1 MRRLVMCLAI
11 LGLAGQAP
19 AQPAAGVVTKE
30 RPNILLI
37 VADDLGFS
45 DLGCYGAEVI
55 MTPNLNRLATEG
67 LRFTQFYS
75 AGRGCPTR
83 ASLLTGLYAHQAGV
97 GHTTIDF
104 GLPGYRGNL
113 NTQCATIAQLL
124 GAAGYQTAMVG
135 KWHLTR
141 HVGRQGPEHTWPRQR
156 GFDHFYGTLVG
167 AGSYFDPVTLMR
179 ENEFI
184 GQIENADFYYT
195 EAIGEQAAA
204 MLDRAKEIAAPLF
217 LYVAFTAPHWPL
229 HARKNILDSYAGR
242 FYMGWD
248 ELREKR
254 YQRMIDMGIVHR
266 YWKLAER
273 DPRVLPWT
281 EAPLRAWHQR
291 RMEAYA
297 AQVDSMDR
305 AVGAILEKVKQIGRE
320 RNTLV
325 MFLSD
330 NGAGAEEILSDW
342 QGIHIPKKTTK
353 GLAVSVGNDPQTMP
367 GGEATYQSYGVPW
380 ANVSNT
386 PFRLYKSYCHEGDIA
401 VPLIVRWPEVIQPS
415 LATGDLTREI
425 GHAIDIMATCC
436 DVAGVAYPS
445 IHAGYR
451 IKPLEG
457 VSLLPAL
464 LGKEMPMRPVFF
476 EHEGNRAVR
485 YGRWKLVA
493 VAGGRW
499 ELYDMN
505 ADRTENFNLAEK
517 EPDVV
522 GKMASLYD
530 QWAARVGVEP
540 WQ

>member
-1 MRRLVMCLAI
+1 MPIRVLIVDDSAFMRNALGKMLASDPDIEVAGIARDGVEALEKIVLLKPDLVTMDIEMPRMDGIEALRRIMATSPLPVIMVSSLTTEGARATLEALEIGAVDFLSKNLAD
-11 LGLAGQAP
+11 LSL
-19 AQPAAGVVTKE
+19 
-30 RPNILLI
+30 NILQ
-37 VADDLGFS
+37 V
-45 DLGCYGAEVI
+45 
-55 MTPNLNRLATEG
+55 
-67 LRFTQFYS
+67 
-75 AGRGCPTR
+75 
-83 ASLLTGLYAHQAGV
+83 
-97 GHTTIDF
+97 
-104 GLPGYRGNL
+104 
-113 NTQCATIAQLL
+113 
-124 GAAGYQTAMVG
+124 
-135 KWHLTR
+135 
-141 HVGRQGPEHTWPRQR
+141 
-156 GFDHFYGTLVG
+156 
-167 AGSYFDPVTLMR
+167 R
-179 ENEFI
+179 E
-184 GQIENADFYYT
+184 A
-195 EAIGEQAAA
+195 
-204 MLDRAKEIAAPLF
+204 L
-217 LYVAFTAPHWPL
+217 
-229 HARKNILDSYAGR
+229 
-242 FYMGWD
+242 
-248 ELREKR
+248 
-254 YQRMIDMGIVHR
+254 
-266 YWKLAER
+266 
-273 DPRVLPWT
+273 
-281 EAPLRAWHQR
+281 
-291 RMEAYA
+291 
-297 AQVDSMDR
+297 
-305 AVGAILEKVKQIGRE
+305 LEKVKQIGRE

-367 GGEATYQSYGVPW
+367 GGEETYQSYGVPW

-386 PFRLYKSYCHEGDIA
+386 PFRLYKSYCHEGGIA

-457 VSLLPAL
+457 VSLLPAF